1 MNPVQDLASHRGTP
15 ITECATSP
23 ASMPSASGHNPHA
36 DDSPQGW
43 RVSILPAGTPETDAT
58 MVALLAADQGVS
70 TCEDTLLAQLS
81 ELIETRAP
89 TLDRAGVAR
98 AVEAHL
104 DGVPPARY
112 GNWIHYPWRRQ
123 LVHVLPEAEFT
134 EVRLAR
140 NRNKITAAEQ
150 ARLRALHIAIVGLSV
165 GQATAITLAMEGVG
179 GSFML
184 ADFDA
189 LSLSNMNR
197 LRASVTDIG
206 VNKAVLTARAL
217 LEIDPYLRIH
227 VEALGLH
234 ADQMDASLSAPRP
247 DIIVEECDDIPMKFL
262 VREAARKAGIPVVM
276 ETSDRGMLDVERFD
290 LDPDRPIFHGLAA
303 RTSGID
309 LRSAAPAQRLQAAM
323 AIVGIDTVSPRLAAS
338 AVEIGTTLRSW
349 PQLASAVSLG
359 AAVLTDTVRRIALDE
374 FRASGRYY
382 VDLDG
387 IVCEPAEPEEPPP
400 DVAVPAASPSSRP
413 PRADAE
419 RDLIRSLVEHGIAAP
434 SGGNAQPWT
443 FEWNGTTLR
452 CLLDPTRS
460 GSLLDYAHR
469 ATWLAFG
476 AMAENIVVAASER
489 GLTAS
494 VRQFPEGV
502 DAPVVCAIDIDRGT
516 PAPSPDPLAEEILR
530 RCTNRRLGVRE
541 PLPPTATSSLRDAAR
556 ARGASLRLIE
566 DHDDMDALGRILGA
580 GDRVRFLSSTLHAE
594 LMSELRWSASEAERT
609 RDGIDLRTLELD
621 ATDLAALRL
630 TARWRVMELLGHIG
644 GGGNLE
650 AFGRRVAKGS
660 SAFGSLSFP
669 GDDAAAFFEGGRA
682 VQHVWLRATA
692 LGLGFQP
699 LAALPY
705 LFMRAETG
713 GEGLSTSETQ
723 RLRDLQRPYRALTAV
738 PEGHADVLLF
748 RLARVSAPSVR
759 ALRRPV
765 DDVLRFA
772 R

>member
-1 MNPVQDLASHRGTP
+1 MKPDQDLATHLRAPSTVRT
-15 ITECATSP
+15 TLP
-23 ASMPSASGHNPHA
+23 ASMTSASAREGLP
-36 DDSPQGW
+36 DDSTHGW
-43 RVSILPAGTPETDAT
+43 RISILPAGTPETDAK
-58 MVALLAADQGVS
+58 MASLLASWQRVS
-70 TCEDTLLAQLS
+70 ACTDTLEMQLT

-104 DGVPPARY
+104 DGVPPERY

-123 LVHVLPEAEFT
+123 LVQVLPEAEFA

-165 GQATAITLAMEGVG
+165 GQATAITLAMEGIG
-179 GSFML
+179 GSFAL
-184 ADFDA
+184 ADFDT

-197 LRASVTDIG
+197 LRSSVTDIG
-206 VNKAVLTARAL
+206 IHKAVLTARAL
-217 LEIDPYLRIH
+217 LEIDPYLHIQ
-227 VEALGLH
+227 VEASGLN
-234 ADQMDASLSAPRP
+234 ADNLDAFLSSPRP
-247 DIIVEECDDIPMKFL
+247 DVIVEECDDIPMKFL
-262 VREAARKAGIPVVM
+262 VREAARKAGIAVVM

-290 LDPDRPIFHGLAA
+290 LEPDRPIFHGLAA
-303 RTSGID
+303 NLSGVD
-309 LRSAAPAQRLQAAM
+309 LRTAEPAQKLQAAM

-359 AAVLTDTVRRIALDE
+359 AAVVTDTVRRITLDE

-382 VDLDG
+382 IDLDG
-387 IVCEPAEPEEPPP
+387 IVCEPTKAEDPPT
-400 DVAVPAASPSSRP
+400 DVAMPAATASPVS
-413 PRADAE
+413 PRADTE
-419 RDLIRSLVEHGIAAP
+419 RDLIRSLVEHGISAP

-443 FEWNGTTLR
+443 FEWDGTTLR
-452 CLLDPTRS
+452 CLLDPARS
-460 GSLLDYAHR
+460 ASLLDYERR

-476 AMAENIVVAASER
+476 AMAENIVLAATTR
-489 GLTAS
+489 GVTAW
-494 VRQFPEGV
+494 VRPFPDGV
-502 DAPVVCAIDIDRGT
+502 DAGLVCSITLDRRT
-516 PAPSPDPLAEEILR
+516 PAPSPDPLAAQILQ
-530 RCTNRRLGVRE
+530 RCTNRRLGARE
-541 PLPPTATSSLRDAAR
+541 ALPSSAATSLRDAAG

-566 DHDDMDALGRILGA
+566 DHADMDALGRILGA
-580 GDRVRFLSSTLHAE
+580 GDRIRFLSRTLHAE
-594 LMSELRWSASEAERT
+594 LMSELRWSAGEAERT

-630 TARWRVMELLGHIG
+630 TSRWRVMELLGHIG

-650 AFGRRVAKGS
+650 TFGRRVAKGS
-660 SAFGSLSFP
+660 SAFGSLSLP

-682 VQHVWLRATA
+682 VQHVWLTATA

-705 LFMRAETG
+705 LFMRAKAG
-713 GEGLSTSETQ
+713 GPGLSSSET
-723 RLRDLQRPYRALTAV
+723 RGLLDLQTPYHALTAI
-738 PEGHADVLLF
+738 PDGHADVLLF
-748 RLARVSAPSVR
+748 RLARVGAPSMR

-765 DDVLRFA
+765 DDVLRFS

>member
-1 MNPVQDLASHRGTP
+1 MADLTASRQGATA
-15 ITECATSP
+15 CA
-23 ASMPSASGHNPHA
+23 
-36 DDSPQGW
+36 
-43 RVSILPAGTPETDAT
+43 
-58 MVALLAADQGVS
+58 
-70 TCEDTLLAQLS
+70 DTLRMQLS

-89 TLDRAGVAR
+89 TLDHAGVAR

-104 DGVPPARY
+104 DGVPPERY

-123 LVHVLPEAEFT
+123 LVHVLPDAEFA

-179 GSFML
+179 GSFTL
-184 ADFDA
+184 ADFDS

-197 LRASVTDIG
+197 LRSSVTDIG

-217 LEIDPYLRIH
+217 LEIDPYLRIR
-227 VEALGLH
+227 VESLGLNV
-234 ADQMDASLSAPRP
+234 DNMDAFLSAPRP
-247 DIIVEECDDIPMKFL
+247 DVIVEECDDIPMKFL
-262 VREAARKAGIPVVM
+262 VREAARQAGIPVVM

-290 LDPDRPIFHGLAA
+290 LEPDRPIFHGLAA
-303 RTSGID
+303 RTSGTD
-309 LRSAAPAQRLQAAM
+309 LRSAAPARKLQAAM

-359 AAVLTDTVRRIALDE
+359 AAVVTDIVRRIALDE

-382 VDLDG
+382 VDLDS
-387 IVCEPAEPEEPPP
+387 IVCEPAEPEEPPT
-400 DVAVPAASPSSRP
+400 DVAVPAAPPSPRP
-413 PRADAE
+413 PRADSE
-419 RDLIRSLVEHGIAAP
+419 RDLIRSLVEHGISAP
-434 SGGNAQPWT
+434 SGGNAQPWM
-443 FEWNGTTLR
+443 FDWDGTTLR

-460 GSLLDYAHR
+460 ASLLDYEHR

-476 AMAENIVVAASER
+476 AMVENIVLAATAH
-489 GLTAS
+489 GVTAS
-494 VRQFPEGV
+494 VRPFPDGV
-502 DAPVVCAIDIDRGT
+502 DAGPVCSITLDRGT
-516 PAPSPDPLAEEILR
+516 PVPSPDPLAGQILQ
-530 RCTNRRLGVRE
+530 RCTNRRLGARE
-541 PLPPTATSSLRDAAR
+541 PLQSSAASSLCDAADE
-556 ARGASLRLIE
+556 RGASLRLIE
-566 DHDDMDALGRILGA
+566 DHADMDALGRILGA
-580 GDRVRFLSSTLHAE
+580 GDRIRFLSRTLHAE
-594 LMSELRWSASEAERT
+594 LMSELRWSAGEAERT

-630 TARWRVMELLGHIG
+630 TARWRVMELLGRIG

-650 AFGRRVAKGS
+650 TFGRRIAKGS
-660 SAFGSLSFP
+660 SAFGSLSLP
-669 GDDAAAFFEGGRA
+669 GEDAAAFFQGGRA
-682 VQHVWLRATA
+682 VQRVWLTAAA

-705 LFMRAETG
+705 LFMRAEAG
-713 GEGLSTSETQ
+713 GTGLSTSET
-723 RLRDLQRPYRALTAV
+723 RGLLDLRAPYLALTSL

-748 RLARVSAPSVR
+748 RLARVNAPSVR

-765 DDVLRFA
+765 DDVLRFS